1 MTMSTPSNGE
11 DVESWE
17 AALVKLELRRGGEEG
32 EDMMIVLLL
41 AANRILVRCRQA
53 VEMHVMSEALPVGTR
68 DPSLVSVYCAL
79 TRSSLQDLEAHKIR
93 GGTISEG
100 PKSDNVAG
108 AVLETI
114 DFNDQSPTLIP
125 VSA

>member
-1 MTMSTPSNGE
+1 MSTPSNGE

-68 DPSLVSVYCAL
+68 DPSLVSVYFAL
-79 TRSSLQDLEAHKIR
+79 TRNSLQDLEAHKIR